1 MIPSFEI
8 QRNWQQSFLLPQIA
22 CKAVALFLHYLY
34 TAAFTWMLCEGVHLY
49 SKVVEVFSE
58 GSKMKYYYA
67 LGWGRSNFLLAG
79 RALIQSEHDLIK
91 NEKIKTVPFFL
102 GLPLTIVFISAC
114 SRWGGYGNERA
125 YVWVLVYLRPRLYLL
140 TDWFLVLPFA
150 MRTDPIH
157 SRPPLLSTDIFS
169 PRQWSYISPI

>member
-1 MIPSFEI
+1 
-8 QRNWQQSFLLPQIA
+8 
-22 CKAVALFLHYLY
+22 
-34 TAAFTWMLCEGVHLY
+34 
-49 SKVVEVFSE
+49 
-58 GSKMKYYYA
+58 MKYYYA

-79 RALIQSEHDLIK
+79 RALIQSEHDSIK

-140 TDWFLVLPFA
+140 TD
-150 MRTDPIH
+150 
-157 SRPPLLSTDIFS
+157 
-169 PRQWSYISPI
+169 

>member
-1 MIPSFEI
+1 
-8 QRNWQQSFLLPQIA
+8 
-22 CKAVALFLHYLY
+22 
-34 TAAFTWMLCEGVHLY
+34 MLCEGVHLY

-67 LGWGRSNFLLAG
+67 LGWGRSNFLLTG
-79 RALIQSEHDLIK
+79 RAPIQSEHDLIK

-125 YVWVLVYLRPRLYLL
+125 YVWVLVSLRPRLYLL
-140 TDWFLVLPFA
+140 TD
-150 MRTDPIH
+150 
-157 SRPPLLSTDIFS
+157 
-169 PRQWSYISPI
+169 